1 MWNAVKPLVF
11 RMDAEKAHHLTM
23 FLFHWAVKLGP
34 ARLLFP
40 SLGARAED
48 LQPVECMGLK
58 FPNPIGL
65 AAGFDKNAEHY
76 SDMSRL
82 GFGFIEIG
90 TVTPKPQ
97 SGNSKPRMFR
107 LPQDQAL
114 INRLGFN
121 NDGIEACVSR
131 LERQKRPPH
140 LILGGNIGKNKWTP
154 NEQAYRDYEESFTAL
169 FPHVDYFVLNVSSP
183 NTPGLRELQDK
194 EPLNELLGHLTA
206 LNQKESSPK
215 PMLLKIA
222 PDVNRHQLDDIAEV
236 VISNGLSGCIVSNTT
251 ISRSALSASEK
262 EISKIG
268 RGGLSGVPLFDVST
282 ECLRTMRQL
291 LGKELTL
298 IGVGGV
304 HSPETALA
312 KLDAGAN
319 LVQLYSGLVYEGPT
333 LVRSILKSLRKDQMV
348 KRN

>member
-23 FLFHWAVKLGP
+23 RLFHLAVKLGP
-34 ARLLFP
+34 ARLWFP
-40 SLGARAED
+40 PLGAKAKD
-48 LQPVECMGLK
+48 LQPVECMGLT

-65 AAGFDKNAEHY
+65 AAGFDKDAKYY

-82 GFGFIEIG
+82 GFGFVEIG

-97 SGNSKPRMFR
+97 SGNPKPRMFR
-107 LPQDQAL
+107 LPQDEAL

-131 LERQKRPPH
+131 LERQKRPSH

-154 NEQAYRDYEESFTAL
+154 NERAFRDYEESFIAL

-183 NTPGLRELQDK
+183 NTPGLRQLQDK
-194 EPLNELLGHLTA
+194 EPLNELLGHLKA
-206 LNQKESSPK
+206 LNQKEKSPK

-222 PDVNRHQLDDIAEV
+222 PDLNRHQLEDIAEV
-236 VISNGLSGCIVSNTT
+236 VTSNGLSGCIVSNTT
-251 ISRSALSASEK
+251 ISRSPLSTAEK
-262 EISKIG
+262 KISKIG

-291 LGKELTL
+291 LGNELTL

-304 HSPETALA
+304 NSPETARA
-312 KLDAGAN
+312 KLEAGAN
-319 LVQLYSGLVYEGPT
+319 LIQIYSGLVYKGPN
-333 LVRSILKSLRKDQMV
+333 LIRDILKELK
-348 KRN
+348 